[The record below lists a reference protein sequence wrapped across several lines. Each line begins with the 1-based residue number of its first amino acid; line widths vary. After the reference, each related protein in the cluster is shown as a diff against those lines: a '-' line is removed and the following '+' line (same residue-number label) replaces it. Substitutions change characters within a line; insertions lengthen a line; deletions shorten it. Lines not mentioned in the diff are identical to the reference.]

1 MKFNV
6 IPQGSGSAVQVLL
19 EPGETLQADR
29 CAMFC
34 KRSSVRL
41 RSRLRGGVLQGL
53 FLLALQG
60 EDLWLSAFS
69 SENALDEVFFVSPE
83 PRELIVIP
91 IDDETI
97 WNIQHATFVCAS
109 GGVCLRSS
117 YVGARKWFGQGL
129 FVLQA
134 EGSGVV
140 VLAAHGSA
148 TLRELASAD
157 EYVADSGHVVA
168 WPSTARCEALTAVRG
183 WALALVSGD
192 GVVCRFRGP
201 GRLYLQRQQ
210 PEGLADPGGG
220 GRHRCWRA
228 RVLAAG
234 GLLVAVAATAA
245 AIVAGAL
252 SILGR
257 HGTWPT

>member
-1 MKFNV
+1 
-6 IPQGSGSAVQVLL
+6 
-19 EPGETLQADR
+19 
-29 CAMFC
+29 MFC
-34 KRSSVRL
+34 KRSSVTL
-41 RSRLRGGVLQGL
+41 RSRLRGGVLQVQGL

-60 EDLWLSAFS
+60 EELWLSVFNT
-69 SENALDEVFFVSPE
+69 ENE
-83 PRELIVIP
+83 PRELIIIP
-91 IDDETI
+91 MEDETK

-109 GGVCLRSS
+109 GGVCLRSV
-117 YVGARKWFGQGL
+117 YIGARKWFGRGL

-134 EGSGVV
+134 EGSGVL

-148 TLRELASAD
+148 TLQELAAAD

-183 WALALVSGD
+183 WASALVSGD

-201 GRLYLQRQQ
+201 GRLHLQRQQ
-210 PEGLADPGGG
+210 PEGLADWPVGG
-220 GRHRCWRA
+220 GRHRWGRA

-234 GLLVAVAATAA
+234 GLLVAFCVVAATTAT
-245 AIVAGAL
+245 IVAGAL